1 MEALKSW
8 AMVVTGTVILGSVC
22 EVLMPDGNLKKFVRV
37 TLGILLVFSIAK
49 PLVTISDRDFMIGE
63 IKQSRIMASDY
74 TRMLDDENKFQIIK
88 SYKKNLNEKI
98 EKAIREKDA
107 DAVVEVKTDVET
119 ENEKDFGEIK
129 SVTVVVT
136 GGADGDFSG
145 SVYSALDEFGVR
157 SKDVDIKYIRQRGG

>member
-8 AMVVTGTVILGSVC
+8 AMVVTGTVLLGSVC
-22 EVLMPDGNLKKFVRV
+22 EVLMPDGSLKKFMRI

-74 TRMLDDENKFQIIK
+74 TRMLDDENRFQIIK
-88 SYKKNLNEKI
+88 AYENNLNGKI
-98 EKAIREKDA
+98 ESAIKEKRA
-107 DAVVEVKTDVET
+107 DIAADVKVDVET
-119 ENEKDFGEIK
+119 VNEKNFGDIK
-129 SVTVVVT
+129 SATVIITDGAENDCSDVVC
-136 GGADGDFSG
+136 
-145 SVYSALDEFGVR
+145 SVLEEFGVR